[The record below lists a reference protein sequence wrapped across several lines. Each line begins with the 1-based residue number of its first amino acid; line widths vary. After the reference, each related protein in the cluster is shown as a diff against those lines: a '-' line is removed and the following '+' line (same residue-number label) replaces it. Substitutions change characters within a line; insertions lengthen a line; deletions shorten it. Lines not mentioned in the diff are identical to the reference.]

1 MKTIIK
7 ISVAIL
13 TLVLMYFVVVDGMMT
28 IFGLSQAIQYAFNF
42 GAILIRLPACII
54 FLFSDIEKFCF
65 DRR

>member
-7 ISVAIL
+7 IFVAIL
-13 TLVLMYFVVVDGMMT
+13 TLVLMYFVVADGMMT

-42 GAILIRLPACII
+42 GTILIGLPACII

-65 DRR
+65 GRA

>member
-7 ISVAIL
+7 IFVAIL

-42 GAILIRLPACII
+42 GAILIALPACIMFI
-54 FLFSDIEKFCF
+54 FSDAERFCF
-65 DRR
+65 K